1 MDKRKRNIISMV
13 LLIILMISTLTSY
26 AFADDK
32 EIMTAIDN
40 GHGEFKLIN
49 NNIDKF
55 QAEKIELKKIDTD
68 LYQITDSVV
77 LQENEEY
84 DKLIKVNNDT
94 LLRVKEL
101 SIDLKNLNEIESII
115 EEYDVNPKMAEDIRN
130 LSKSTKNDESMID
143 DTIILYTPKFSQG
156 NDQSSIS
163 PLGLGYQ
170 SRYYYTGYLGY
181 EYMDEIWY
189 GKTVKRWETIETGYE
204 VKDYINDVLNNFVN
218 FIVGGVGDYATSGW
232 YSLMEIFV
240 GSPVVS
246 YPASSGDVWQA
257 SLMENKW
264 RKYTSIDLGDGDGYN
279 TRATSERSRAYF
291 LHYLNIGGK
300 DDERSDNEESYTCD
314 NYYDTD
320 WLAYR
325 YRDLGYSEYITSYSV
340 NKFTYFQSLN

>member
-1 MDKRKRNIISMV
+1 M
-13 LLIILMISTLTSY
+13 LLIILTMSTLTSY
-26 AFADDK
+26 AVADNKD
-32 EIMTAIDN
+32 IMAIDI

-49 NNIDKF
+49 NNMDKS
-55 QAEKIELKKIDTD
+55 QAEKIKLRKIDTD
-68 LYQITDSVV
+68 LYQITDSVI
-77 LQENEEY
+77 LQENTEY

-101 SIDLKNLNEIESII
+101 NIDLKNLNEIENII
-115 EEYDVNPKMAEDIRN
+115 KEYDVNPKMAEDIRN
-130 LSKSTKNDESMID
+130 LSNSTMNDESIIA
-143 DTIILYTPKFSQG
+143 DTLTIYTPKISQS
-156 NDQSSIS
+156 NAQSPIA

-189 GKTVKRWETIETGYE
+189 GKTTKRWRDVKTGYG
-204 VKDYINDVLNNFVN
+204 VKDYVDDVLNNFVN
-218 FIVGGVGDYATSGW
+218 FIVGGAGDYATSGW
-232 YSLMEIFV
+232 YSLVEIFA

-246 YPASSGDVWQA
+246 YPPSSGDVWQA

-291 LHYLNIGGK
+291 DHYLNIGGN

-340 NKFTYFQSLN
+340 NKFTSFQSLN